1 METSAM
7 EKSPLALVNYFSE
20 LPDPR
25 IERRKLHS
33 LTDILCITICAVICG
48 AQHWTQIED
57 FGLAKEVWF
66 KTFLR
71 LENGIPSHDT
81 FGDFFAALDPEAFGT
96 CFIRWVEALAV
107 HTAGDII
114 SIDGKALRKSFDKA
128 SSKAAIHMV
137 SAFSS
142 ANELVLGQLKISDKS
157 NEITAVPKLLELLVL
172 EGAIITTD
180 ALNCQKNIAEKIID
194 KGADYVLA
202 LKENHPN
209 LYADVS
215 LYFETHAMHCQSS
228 DKDVEKGH
236 GRLETRRYWLT
247 DKIDWL
253 VQKSEWKGLKAIAM
267 VESIRDIQGE
277 ISTERRYYLTSLI
290 NLEDFSR
297 AARNHWH
304 VENKLHWSLD
314 VTFKED
320 FSRVR
325 QGHAAENFST
335 VRRIALNLL
344 KQEKTSKR
352 GIESKRLRAGWDHD
366 YLLKVLKI

>member
-1 METSAM
+1 MDNQ
-7 EKSPLALVNYFSE
+7 PLTLLNYFSDI
-20 LPDPR
+20 PDPR
-25 IERRKLHS
+25 VERKKLHS

-48 AQHWTQIED
+48 AQYWTQIED
-57 FGLAKEVWF
+57 FGLAKETWF
-66 KTFLR
+66 RTFLR

-81 FGDFFAALDPEAFGT
+81 FRDLFAALDPEAFGK
-96 CFIRWVEALAV
+96 CFIRWIEALCT
-107 HTAGDII
+107 HTQGDIV
-114 SIDGKALRKSFDKA
+114 SVDGKALRKSFDKA
-128 SSKAAIHMV
+128 SSKAAIHMI

-142 ANELVLGQLKISDKS
+142 ANELVLGQLKVNDKS

-172 EGAIITTD
+172 EGAIVTTD
-180 ALNCQKNIAEKIID
+180 ALNCQKDIAAKIID

-209 LYADVS
+209 LYTDVE
-215 LYFETHAMHCQSS
+215 LFFKTHAERCESTE
-228 DKDVEKGH
+228 KEVEKGH
-236 GRLETRRYWLT
+236 GRIETRRYWLT

-253 VQKSEWKGLKAIAM
+253 EQKPEWKGLKSIAM
-267 VESIRDIQGE
+267 VESIREIQGE
-277 ISTERRYYLTSLI
+277 ISTERRYYLTSVMSI
-290 NLEDFSR
+290 TDFSR

-314 VTFKED
+314 VAFRED

-335 VRRIALNLL
+335 LRRIALNLL

-352 GIESKRLRAGWDHD
+352 GIESKRLKAGWDHD
-366 YLLKVLKI
+366 YLLKVLKL